1 MEHKWNAG
9 VFRKSYGEIG
19 TIRSCL
25 GPDVPCLALT
35 ATATRQ
41 TRLDIYNILGMN
53 NSKMVV
59 KDANKPNVRYSVLKV
74 SDNSRKTFQ
83 WLVDEIACHGIN
95 TD

>member
-1 MEHKWNAG
+1 MEHKQNAG

-41 TRLDIYNILGMN
+41 TRLDICNSLG
-53 NSKMVV
+53 KL
-59 KDANKPNVRYSVLKV
+59 R
-74 SDNSRKTFQ
+74 
-83 WLVDEIACHGIN
+83 LVASLIRPRSQFIHLHIDLFVFSLGYIQCK
-95 TD
+95 

>member
-19 TIRSCL
+19 TIHSCL

-41 TRLDIYNILGMN
+41 TRLDICNILGMN
-53 NSKMVV
+53 NCKMVV

-74 SDNSRKTFQ
+74 SDNFRKTFQ